1 MSKPPTINSL
11 TAAEGLIVFPYEENG
26 ANEEHITRPEASV
39 DNAVK
44 ALACYAVAAC
54 AYRISREKTLLDW
67 TKSNATYVIPD
78 IRELEVDPDG
88 WRLGS
93 AGALERLGDEAI
105 GNVKLVPDIG
115 RGGVRCGL
123 GFYISPNINPESMR
137 PEGREMQVRF
147 ALLFDKVLRN
157 EELENPYSAIKWLEQ
172 FNDPRANKFGTL
184 LDVQYYDPEATPRL
198 TRA

>member
-1 MSKPPTINSL
+1 MNYHPPTINSL

-26 ANEEHITRPEASV
+26 ARPEASV
-39 DNAVK
+39 HNAAK
-44 ALACYAVAAC
+44 ALACYGVAAC
-54 AYRISREKTLLDW
+54 SYRVNEETLLDW
-67 TKSNATYVIPD
+67 TKSNATCVIPD
-78 IRELEVDPDG
+78 IRELDVDSDG

-123 GFYISPNINPESMR
+123 GFYINPNINPESMR

-147 ALLFDKVLRN
+147 ALLFDEALRN
-157 EELENPYSAIKWLEQ
+157 EKLENPYSAIEWLEQ

-184 LDVQYYDPEATPRL
+184 LDVQYDDPEARPRL